1 MKMKAILK
9 YNLPEEQEEF
19 ETANNGWK
27 YRSVLLEYDN
37 HLRSKIK
44 YDESLTEEQYKV
56 YEDAR
61 NKLWEFLNEDN
72 LKLF

>member
-1 MKMKAILK
+1 MKAILK